1 MSMSLVEDI
10 MLASLKSQRLIKEA
24 EIGATNSGNDNE
36 TLARRAALEE
46 IKRQIF
52 EIKEK
57 HNL

>member
-24 EIGATNSGNDNE
+24 ELEASNDDQ
-36 TLARRAALEE
+36 LAREAALEE